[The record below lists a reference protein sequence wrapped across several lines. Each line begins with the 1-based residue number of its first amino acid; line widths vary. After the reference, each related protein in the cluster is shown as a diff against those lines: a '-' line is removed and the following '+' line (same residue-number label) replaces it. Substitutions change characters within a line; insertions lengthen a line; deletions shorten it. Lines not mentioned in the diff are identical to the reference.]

1 VRELWAIRFAIIRFA
16 ASSQLRVAA
25 INGGKIAL
33 HPPNIEIFVNN
44 GQNFSG
50 KADHFWAEVVITKGE
65 FLLALPSVYR

>member
-1 VRELWAIRFAIIRFA
+1 VRELWAIRFAVIRFA

-50 KADHFWAEVVITKGE
+50 KADHF
-65 FLLALPSVYR
+65 